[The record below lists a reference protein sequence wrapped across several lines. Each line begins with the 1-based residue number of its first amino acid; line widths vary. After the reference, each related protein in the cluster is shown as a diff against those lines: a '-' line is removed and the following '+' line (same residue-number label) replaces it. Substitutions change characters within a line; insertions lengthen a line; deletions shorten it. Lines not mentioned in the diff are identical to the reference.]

1 MESFGGREV
10 ILSFNLAQ
18 ATVSHVM
25 SFLQL
30 SIVAPEDMTASVYL
44 WVFDTI
50 SIFTTPTNTGRD
62 LPVRIFLAFF
72 PEYRCI
78 YS

>member
-10 ILSFNLAQ
+10 ILSFKLAQ
-18 ATVSHVM
+18 A
-25 SFLQL
+25 
-30 SIVAPEDMTASVYL
+30 
-44 WVFDTI
+44 
-50 SIFTTPTNTGRD
+50 TPTNTGRD
-62 LPVRIFLAFF
+62 LPLRIFLAFF

>member
-18 ATVSHVM
+18 ATVSRVM

-30 SIVAPEDMTASVYL
+30 SIVATEYMTASVYL
-44 WVFDTI
+44 WVFDTM
-50 SIFTTPTNTGRD
+50 
-62 LPVRIFLAFF
+62 
-72 PEYRCI
+72 I
-78 YS
+78 YLYDPD